1 MEDDENRFGY
11 DVTKLGQD
19 RPRKRTDSTASLNKL
34 ACSSRN
40 NSITGINNTG
50 STPSTV
56 CQTSLQLFK
65 MPFSRKEA
73 VQLTPMLVSPA
84 AEGLQARQ
92 VRQEQERAFR
102 GRPWPRLEP
111 ARTTR
116 RFLRPRLLPILREP
130 VHRPAH
136 QNILLFKAK
145 IFIKKFKWRKL
156 DEKNFKFNQK
166 LDSRNSKVS
175 QKKKLKR

>member
-40 NSITGINNTG
+40 NSITSINNTG

-56 CQTSLQLFK
+56 CQIPTSLQLFK

-73 VQLTPMLVSPA
+73 VQLTPMLVSTA

-92 VRQEQERAFR
+92 VRQAQERAFR

-116 RFLRPRLLPILREP
+116 RFPRP
-130 VHRPAH
+130 
-136 QNILLFKAK
+136 
-145 IFIKKFKWRKL
+145 
-156 DEKNFKFNQK
+156 
-166 LDSRNSKVS
+166 
-175 QKKKLKR
+175 